1 MEEKIIF
8 GIISVIIAG
17 ISIFLIR
24 IIFSNKLKSL
34 TGAQKLLGLIT
45 LGIIII
51 ELAYLG
57 LNFNLF
63 KIASEII
70 ASLGVAFAL
79 IVWALQNN
87 LKNTVAGIGIY
98 LNPEIEIGDIIEV
111 DEYKGVIIE
120 LHLTKL
126 IAMTEEGERLYIPT
140 QKIHDTVVKIHHK
153 DRRKKTDKEK
163 N

>member
-8 GIISVIIAG
+8 GIISIIITG
-17 ISIFLIR
+17 IVFILVRSIFKI
-24 IIFSNKLKSL
+24 KLKAL
-34 TGAQKLLGLIT
+34 KGTQKLLGLIT
-45 LGIIII
+45 LGIIVI

-57 LNFNLF
+57 LNFDLF

-98 LNPEIEIGDIIEV
+98 LNPEIDVGDIIEV
-111 DEYKGVIIE
+111 DENKGVILE
-120 LHLTKL
+120 LHLTKI
-126 IAMTEEGERLYIPT
+126 IAMTEDGVKLYIPT
-140 QKIHDTVVKIHHK
+140 QKIHDTVVRIYHK
-153 DRRKKTDKEK
+153 ERSVK